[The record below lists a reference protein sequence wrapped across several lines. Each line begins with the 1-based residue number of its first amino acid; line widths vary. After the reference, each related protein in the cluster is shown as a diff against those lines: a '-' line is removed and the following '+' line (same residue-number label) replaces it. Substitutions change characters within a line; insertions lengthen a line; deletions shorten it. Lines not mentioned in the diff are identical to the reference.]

1 MIYPS
6 SKGDEDDMSKNKVSK
21 YSSRKVE
28 VDGIVFDSKKEAQRY
43 SQLKALEASGAI
55 SDLQRQ
61 KKYILIPTQREW
73 NNEMY
78 KKGPRKGELKKG
90 KVLEKECSYVAD
102 FVYIDNKNG
111 ELVVEDTKG
120 FRTRDYIIKR
130 KLMLYIRGIIV
141 REV

>member
-61 KKYILIPTQREW
+61 KKYILIPTQRALT
-73 NNEMY
+73 NEIY
-78 KKGPRKGELKKG
+78 ERGPHKGSFKKG
-90 KVLEKECSYVAD
+90 KILENECAYLAD
-102 FVYIDNKNG
+102 FVYIDNEKG

-120 FRTRDYIIKR
+120 FKTRDYIIKR
-130 KLMLYIRGIIV
+130 KLMLYTYGIRI